1 MEAAFFVSIFLIAR
15 LLVPVSVLL
24 LVGTLL
30 TKKRID
36 LS

>member
-1 MEAAFFVSIFLIAR
+1 MESAFYVLVLLIVR

-30 TKKRID
+30 NKDRTRV
-36 LS
+36 S